1 MPLVAAPSG
10 GVLRGPDPETER
22 PEEAARVAVSVV
34 EKALEAMGTPYRWGG
49 SDANGYDCSGLIQ
62 WAYGEHGI
70 VLPRTSRD
78 QARTGTA
85 QDPSITVL
93 LPGDI
98 LTFPQGSGVSHV
110 GLYVGDGQFI
120 HSSSAGVR
128 LSSLVD
134 DDADSRWWQR
144 RWVGVRRILN

>member
-1 MPLVAAPSG
+1 
-10 GVLRGPDPETER
+10 
-22 PEEAARVAVSVV
+22 
-34 EKALEAMGTPYRWGG
+34 MGTPYRWGG

-85 QDPSITVL
+85 QDPSIAVL

-98 LTFPQGSGVSHV
+98 LTFSQGSGVSHV
-110 GLYVGDGQFI
+110 GLYVG
-120 HSSSAGVR
+120 
-128 LSSLVD
+128 SLVD

-144 RWVGVRRILN
+144 RWVGVRRILNSLPTREA